1 MSRDNDWWEAQDSDD
16 TWVKQM
22 EEELRRYDE
31 ENSETLFADGFDE
44 ALVGVGIQFS
54 REVAVYDYAK
64 CIDVLMKRH
73 GMEATDAIEYME
85 YNVVG
90 AYVGKGTPVFLTRT
104 EKYSEEVANAQAE
117 KDREAEQTR
126 EETKQITEQ
135 LNFNF

>member
-22 EEELRRYDE
+22 EEELQRFDE

-54 REVAVYDYAK
+54 REVAVYDYVK

-73 GMEATDAIEYME
+73 DMEATDAIEYME

-90 AYVGKGTPVFLTRT
+90 AYMGRGTPVFLTRT

-117 KDREAEQTR
+117 KDREEKRAR